1 MQMAMK
7 THGDTLLVWYGLLT
21 TSDNGIAQPL
31 TSAWL
36 SLDDSKYPQSGRPT
50 EPRIKISQLVTF
62 KNVIVDE
69 DYSLYLISHP

>member
-21 TSDNGIAQPL
+21 VSDNDITQPL

-36 SLDDSKYPQSGRPT
+36 SLDGSKYPRPGWPT
-50 EPRIKISQLVTF
+50 EQRIKISQLVAF
-62 KNVIVDE
+62 QKVIADE
-69 DYSLYLISHP
+69 DYSLYLISQP